1 MAQQIVLLGVDHRRA
16 PVEVREELTFTREQA
31 LELLPR
37 LVEIGSVQEALLLT
51 TCNRTEFYL
60 AYQGDSPVASVLEFL
75 RTLRRRARALHEDCL
90 RFVEL
95 GDSAAWHLFR
105 VTAGIDSQIL
115 GDTHIVTQVKQA
127 HHIAFEAGTL
137 GPILDRTVT
146 ESLRA
151 SKRARRETAISK
163 GAASVG
169 AAVLRS
175 IRQTFADLAQV
186 RILVLG
192 GGEAGRDIAR
202 HLYKVQVASRTFAAR
217 NPEQAARMARE
228 FQGCTADWD
237 QVHDHLAGIDVLVA
251 ATSARLEILDR
262 DSVQRFTAGRHRQL
276 LIVDAGIPR
285 NVDPAVAELPQVRLL
300 NLDAL
305 DLEQEHALFARRQ
318 EVPRVEAI
326 LTQELDRWRR
336 WWLRRS
342 TGHHV
347 PHTDEFRRD
356 SAFIS
361 SDRTSRRIGSLYA

>member
-37 LVEIGSVQEALLLT
+37 LVEIGGVQEALLLA

-60 AYQGDSPVASVLEFL
+60 AYQGESPVASILESL
-75 RTLRRRARALHEDCL
+75 RTLRRHARALHEDCL

-95 GDSAAWHLFR
+95 DDRAAWHLFR

-127 HHIAFEAGTL
+127 HRTAFEAGTL
-137 GPILDRTVT
+137 GPTLDRMVT

-151 SKRARRETAISK
+151 SKRTRRETAIGK

-175 IRQTFADLAQV
+175 IRHAFPDLTQV
-186 RILVLG
+186 RTLVLG
-192 GGEAGRDIAR
+192 GGEAGRDIAY
-202 HLYKVQVASRTFAAR
+202 HLSKVHLASRTFAAR
-217 NPEQAARMARE
+217 NPEQAAHMARE
-228 FQGCTADWD
+228 FQGCTAEWE
-237 QVHDHLAGIDVLVA
+237 QVRDRLADIDVLVA

-262 DSVQRFTAGRHRQL
+262 DSVQRFTAGRHQQL

-285 NVDPAVAELPQVRLL
+285 NVDPAVAELSQVRLM

-305 DLEQEHALFARRQ
+305 DLEQEQALSARRK

-326 LTQELDRWRR
+326 LVQELSRWSRWR
-336 WWLRRS
+336 LRRS
-342 TGHHV
+342 AGHH
-347 PHTDEFRRD
+347 PANRDELREA
-356 SAFIS
+356 SGFI
-361 SDRTSRRIGSLYA
+361 DQNAVANLVA

>member
-1 MAQQIVLLGVDHRRA
+1 MAQQIVLLGVDHRHA
-16 PVEVREELTFTREQA
+16 PVEVREELSFTYEQA

-37 LVEIGSVQEALLLT
+37 LVEIGGVQEALLLT

-60 AYQGDSPVASVLEFL
+60 AYQGDSPVASILESL
-75 RTLRRRARALHEDCL
+75 RALRRHARALHEDCL

-95 GDSAAWHLFR
+95 GDNAVLHLFR

-115 GDTHIVTQVKQA
+115 GDTRIVRQVKQA
-127 HHIAFEAGTL
+127 HRLALEAGTV
-137 GPILDRTVT
+137 GPILDRMAT

-151 SKRARRETAISK
+151 SKRARRETAIGK

-175 IRQTFADLAQV
+175 VRHSFADLTQV
-186 RILVLG
+186 RMLVLG

-202 HLYKVQVASRTFAAR
+202 HLSKVQVASRTFAAR

-228 FQGCTADWD
+228 FQGCTAEWD
-237 QVHDHLAGIDVLVA
+237 QVHNRLADIDVLVA
-251 ATSARLEILDR
+251 ATSARLEVLDR
-262 DSVQRFTAGRHRQL
+262 DSVQRVTTGRHRPL

-285 NVDPAVAELPQVRLL
+285 NVDPTVAELAQVRLL

-305 DLEQEHALFARRQ
+305 DLEQEQALSARRR
-318 EVPRVEAI
+318 EIPLVEAI

-336 WWLRRS
+336 WWLCRS
-342 TGHHV
+342 AGHNLT
-347 PHTDEFRRD
+347 HTDEFRRD

-361 SDRTSRRIGSLYA
+361 SDRTSRRIGSVHA